1 MSCVLETAKFTSAA
15 GLSTIGLMVTAQS
28 FFKTDVKLAQTWWSP
43 KWSSI
48 EGGSYINIVAERS
61 SGTGATESTTSAV
74 DVWTASSQSKIP
86 GAVMELVKTE

>member
-28 FFKTDVKLAQTWWSP
+28 FFKTSVKLAQTWWSP
-43 KWSSI
+43 KWSSTD
-48 EGGSYINIVAERS
+48 GSYINIVAERS
-61 SGTGATESTTSAV
+61 SGTGATESTTSAA